1 MITGIMILM
10 ADRAGPRHR
19 GVGGGRGSADRG
31 QPPQH
36 DGHHGGE
43 EAGVEDIVWIL

>member
-1 MITGIMILM
+1 MLLM

-19 GVGGGRGSADRG
+19 GDGGGRGPTDGG

-36 DGHHGGE
+36 DGHHGG
-43 EAGVEDIVWIL
+43 GDEDRMGHGWIL